1 MFNWQ
6 ELEELKKSSMDLADD
21 AMRED
26 QGNYLLQVIVYQNE
40 QMLRELKSM
49 GWKLHKM
56 SEVSSK
62 PNTPNLTVGD
72 VWNTSGVTNVQP

>member
-6 ELEELKKSSMDLADD
+6 ELEDLKKAAFD
-21 AMRED
+21 REAF
-26 QGNYLLQVIVYQNE
+26 LEAIFMQNE

-56 SEVSSK
+56 SEVSFK
-62 PNTPNLTVGD
+62 PNNPNLTVGD
-72 VWNTSGVTNVQP
+72 VWNTSGPTNV

>member
-49 GWKLHKM
+49 GWKLKEM
-56 SEVSSK
+56 
-62 PNTPNLTVGD
+62 ND
-72 VWNTSGVTNVQP
+72 RVQS